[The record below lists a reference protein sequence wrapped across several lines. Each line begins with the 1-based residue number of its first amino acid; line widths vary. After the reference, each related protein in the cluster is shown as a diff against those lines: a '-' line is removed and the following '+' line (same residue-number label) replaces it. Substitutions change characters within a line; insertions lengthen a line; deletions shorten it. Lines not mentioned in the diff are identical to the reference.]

1 MGDAGDVPEVRPPTI
16 DDICRICRALDEAGA
31 RYVLIGGFA
40 VILHG
45 GLRTTKDIDLLVD
58 PEPANVERLKR
69 ALSVLEDDAAREI
82 DPGDLRKYAV
92 VRVADEGLVD
102 LLAAAGGV
110 TWRDAQSSAVR
121 MDLEG
126 TPVLVADV
134 DTLIRTKRT
143 VRPSDAADRAWLES
157 LREDQHGR

>member
-1 MGDAGDVPEVRPPTI
+1 MDEDPDVPEVRPPTI
-16 DDICRICRALDEAGA
+16 DDIRRICRALDEAGA

-69 ALSVLEDDAAREI
+69 ALSVLEDAAALEI
-82 DPGDLRKYAV
+82 EAGDLQKYTV
-92 VRVADEGLVD
+92 VRVADEVLVD
-102 LLAAAGGV
+102 LLAAACGV
-110 TWRDAQSSAVR
+110 TWSEARASALR

-126 TPVLVADV
+126 TPVIVADV
-134 DTLIRTKRT
+134 ETLIRTKMT

-157 LREDQHGR
+157 LREGRGR

>member
-16 DDICRICRALDEAGA
+16 DDIRRICRSLDETGA

-69 ALSVLEDDAAREI
+69 ALSVLEDNAAHEI
-82 DPGDLRKYAV
+82 DPGDLRKYSV
-92 VRVADEGLVD
+92 VRVADEVMVD
-102 LLAAAGGV
+102 LLAVACGV
-110 TWRDAQSSAVR
+110 TWSEAQASAVH

-157 LREDQHGR
+157 LRKDPHAR